1 MRNSPRKKVAP
12 IKKIDLLITGVGG
25 QGTLLAGRIIAAA
38 ALAEGY
44 DVKTSETHGM
54 AQRGGSVVLHVR
66 IADRVHA
73 PLVPPGEA
81 DFLLAFEKL
90 EALRFLPALSPGETV
105 IVNCQEIKPLP
116 VLTGECSYPEGAVAT
131 LRDRAGL
138 VIQVPALEMEPVCT
152 HPRTANL
159 LLLGVLA
166 RLLPFAEE
174 SWHRATAE
182 QISPRH
188 LEINRRAFAA
198 GWNHPRI

>member
-1 MRNSPRKKVAP
+1 MAT
-12 IKKIDLLITGVGG
+12 IKKKDILIAGVGG
-25 QGTLLAGRIIAAA
+25 QGTLLTGKIIAAA

-44 DVKTSETHGM
+44 DIKTSETHGM
-54 AQRGGSVVLHVR
+54 AQRGGSVVIHVR
-66 IADRVHA
+66 IARRVHA
-73 PLVPPGEA
+73 PLVPPGEV

-90 EALRFLPALSPGETV
+90 EALRFLPWLSSEGTV
-105 IVNCQEIKPLP
+105 IVNCLEIKPLP
-116 VLTGECSYPEGAVAT
+116 VLTGACHYPEEITGS
-131 LRDRAGL
+131 LSERAGR
-138 VIQVPALEMEPVCT
+138 VIPVPALEMEPVCT

-174 SWHRATAE
+174 SWHRAAAE

-188 LEINRRAFAA
+188 QEINRRAFAT